1 MHITLS
7 SYIPLFSAAFVLS
20 LGIFTFSRYLRTK
33 RELELVLSLFCGSVT
48 VWLFGTFMMFI
59 STTDAQ
65 AIFWDRFV
73 YSGVVFVPTL
83 MHHFSVVFADLKG
96 QRKYLKIGY
105 ALSLIFL
112 ILSWTNLFVSDLYRY
127 EWGNHTKAQLFH
139 HIFIVL
145 FFAYTS
151 VFFVNIW
158 KFYKSGIDEK
168 LKNQARYVFAA
179 FFTLIVLGAPAYLP
193 AYGIS
198 VPPFPFIS
206 GLLFIVILSYAIL
219 RHKLL
224 DVKAAGAIFLTFILI
239 IILVANLFS
248 SSLLFKILALAIMLI
263 VGYFLLNTIQKEA
276 EHAERNEKLA
286 DKLEKDKKELVE
298 LDRMKDE
305 FLQMATHELNT
316 PITAIQG
323 RLDMAVREN
332 MCKLNDEQ
340 KAYFQPILNEVMRLA
355 HLSKD
360 VLNVARIDQH
370 RLTIN
375 PTETDIDALI
385 SQIVTSLDIKAK
397 ERGNSL
403 AYIKM
408 NKMLPK
414 LTLDQSKIGE
424 VITNLINNANKF
436 TENGKIAVTSKLK
449 DDVVVISVADTGIG
463 MDKEDQKHLFEKF
476 YQAGRFDSNNPQ
488 EQQGSGLGLYISQ
501 NIIKLHGGEM
511 WLASEKGKGST
522 FYFSLPQEYK
532 EIKQSTRI
540 HSDGTNLR
548 VL

>member
-1 MHITLS
+1 MNFTLS
-7 SYIPLFSAAFVLS
+7 SYVPLFSAAFVFS
-20 LGIFTFSRYLRTK
+20 LGVFTLLRYFRTK
-33 RELELVLSLFCGSVT
+33 KELELVLSLFCGSVT

-83 MHHFSVVFADLKG
+83 MHHFSIVFTDLKK

-105 ALSLIFL
+105 ALSFLFL
-112 ILSWTNLFVSDLYRY
+112 ILSWTNLFVSGLYRY
-127 EWGNHTKAQLFH
+127 EWGNHTQAQFFH
-139 HIFIVL
+139 HIFIIL

-158 KFYKSGIDEK
+158 KFYRSGIGEK
-168 LKNQARYVFAA
+168 IKNQARYIFAA
-179 FFTLIVLGAPAYLP
+179 FLTLIVLGAPAYLP
-193 AYGIS
+193 AYGVS

-206 GLLFIVILSYAIL
+206 GLLFIIILSYAIL

-239 IILVANLFS
+239 IILIANLFS
-248 SSLLFKILALAIMLI
+248 SSFLFKVLALGIMLI
-263 VGYFLLNTIQKEA
+263 VGYFLLNSVQKEA

-323 RLDMAVREN
+323 RLDMGIREG
-332 MCKLNDEQ
+332 MAKLSDEQ

-370 RLTIN
+370 RLTLN
-375 PTETDIDALI
+375 PIETDIGGLI
-385 SQIVTSLDIKAK
+385 SQIVSSFEIKAK
-397 ERGNSL
+397 EKENSV
-403 AYIKM
+403 AYIPMSKSS
-408 NKMLPK
+408 LK
-414 LTLDQSKIGE
+414 LTIDQSKIGE
-424 VITNLINNANKF
+424 VLTNLINNANKF
-436 TENGKIAVTSKLK
+436 TEKGKIAVTSKLK
-449 DDVVVISVADTGIG
+449 DNMMVISVADTGIG
-463 MDKEDQKHLFEKF
+463 IDREDQKHLFEKF
-476 YQAGRFDSNNPQ
+476 YQAGRFDSESPQ
-488 EQQGSGLGLYISQ
+488 EQQGSGLGLYISK
-501 NIIKLHGGEM
+501 NIINLHGGEM
-511 WLASEKGKGST
+511 WLESEKGRGST
-522 FYFSLPQEYK
+522 FYFSLPLEYK
-532 EIKQSTRI
+532 EVKQSTKL
-540 HSDGTNLR
+540 HSDGTNFR